1 MPIIKKPDYT
11 IFASEAKN
19 GELSAFPDLLR
30 GWGVTIDQTAG
41 KPPMEWFNTLQKRT
55 DEWLTYLSQRGIS
68 EWDNMLDYPKNAV
81 VQSGGNFYVSI
92 TENKSKS
99 PDKSQSDW
107 KPMADA
113 LNIKIQ
119 DATLTSKGI
128 VQLSNATNSTSEV
141 MAATPKSVKAAYD
154 LASEKYSAQDAT
166 TTQKGIV
173 QLSSATDSASETM
186 AATPKA
192 VKAAYDLA
200 KSIGVNTLYPVGIV
214 VWFAQ
219 NKNPNTLFPGTTWKY
234 IGENKTIRL
243 GKADGTDIMTTGGAD
258 SVTLAVGNLP
268 AHGHAFSANTSTFDY
283 GNKATT
289 GFDYGTKQT
298 DAQGNHTHT
307 FDGRNAEGRETQVA
321 FIGSIGGAQVQKETT
336 AAGNHAHNIHI
347 GAHNHTVG
355 IGAHSHSVSGTTA
368 NAGSGTA
375 VSVTNPYIKLM
386 GWYRSA

>member
-81 VQSGGNFYVSI
+81 VQSGGKFYVSI

-107 KPMADA
+107 KPMAEA
-113 LNIKIQ
+113 LNIKIA
-119 DATLTSKGI
+119 DATLK
-128 VQLSNATNSTSEV
+128 N
-141 MAATPKSVKAAYD
+141 
-154 LASEKYSAQDAT
+154 
-166 TTQKGIV
+166 KGIV
-173 QLSSATDSASETM
+173 QLSSATDSTSETM

-192 VKAAYDLA
+192 VKDAYDLA
-200 KSIGVNTLYPVGIV
+200 KSVGVNTLYPVGIV

-234 IGENKTIRL
+234 IGENRTVRL
-243 GKADGTDIMTTGGAD
+243 ASADGSDVMTTGGSD
-258 SVTLAVGNLP
+258 SAKLEGGHMP
-268 AHGHAFSANTSTFDY
+268 AHAHTFSANTSTFDY
-283 GNKATT
+283 GTK
-289 GFDYGTKQT
+289 GTSGVGDHLHNAWT
-298 DAQGNHTHT
+298 DTQGDHTHT
-307 FDGRNAEGRETQVA
+307 VPSSPGKGQGASGPDSVQMSAGQM
-321 FIGSIGGAQVQKETT
+321 GSSTAGAHAHGVGIGGA
-336 AAGNHAHNIHI
+336 
-347 GAHNHTVG
+347 GAHSHTVG
-355 IGAHSHSVSGTTA
+355 IGAHSHSVSGTTSV
-368 NAGSGTA
+368 AGSGVA
-375 VSVTNPYIKLM
+375 FSVTNSFIKLM